1 MKITEINDLSMYPN
15 GTIFY
20 GVYKYQ
26 VEITNDR
33 YQMNFLIEDLTE
45 KIPIVEIEK

>member
-1 MKITEINDLSMYPN
+1 MKITEIYDLSMYPK

-20 GVYKYQ
+20 GVNKYQ

-45 KIPIVEIEK
+45 KYP